1 MIIEA
6 GQKETDK
13 LQNECEDRK
22 QEYAQVR
29 SEIYS
34 MLMNGGALKS
44 AYEEIRKELY
54 QYTNYNEQISLTTLP
69 IYYLEP
75 NVRITVRDPE
85 SNIYGDYM
93 IKSISLPLDVNGTM
107 NLSCVKAVERI

>member
-1 MIIEA
+1 
-6 GQKETDK
+6 
-13 LQNECEDRK
+13 LQRECEARK

-29 SEIYS
+29 PEIYS
-34 MLMNGGALKS
+34 LLLTGGFLRS

-75 NVRITVRDPE
+75 NVRITVRDPK
-85 SNIYGDYM
+85 SGIYGDYM
-93 IKSISLPLDVNGTM
+93 IKTISLPLDVNGTM
-107 NLSCVKAVERI
+107 TLSCTKALERI